1 MASKQQVEQMMTELE
16 TLQLI
21 TQAFGE
27 IASSRMK
34 QTRDFV
40 ITSRDYINGI
50 TDVFDDIR
58 RGYVLE
64 IGKLVKRQ
72 RSGKRKESVTMLSHN
87 GRSVVVLLSANTGL
101 YGEILRK
108 TFNAFLE
115 EVHKGGSEV
124 TIIGKQGLQTFQTLE
139 PNIAYTYFDLPDHAY
154 TSDQIAK
161 IIRHIVR
168 YDEIHLYFGRFQNVL
183 VQNPERAVL
192 NSDVDLEQKPG
203 GEKPKRFLFEPDLV
217 KLLAFFE
224 IEMFGSLF
232 EQVVRES
239 QLAKFASRILAMD
252 KASENIKEERKRLN
266 LERLGSMHREMNKK
280 QLNSLTGVLAVIG

>member
-1 MASKQQVEQMMTELE
+1 MASKQQVDQLISELE

-40 ITSRDYINGI
+40 ISSRDYITGI
-50 TDVFDDIR
+50 NDIFDDIR
-58 RGYVLE
+58 RGYVME
-64 IGKLVKRQ
+64 IDKLV
-72 RSGKRKESVTMLSHN
+72 SGKRGKRKQSVTMLSHN

-115 EVHKGGSEV
+115 EVHTGNSEV

-139 PNIAYTYFDLPDHAY
+139 PNVAYTYFDLPDHNY

-168 YDEIHLYFGRFQNVL
+168 YDEIHLFFGRFQNVL
-183 VQNPERAVL
+183 VQNPERVAL
-192 NSDVDLEQKPG
+192 NSDVDLDQKPG

-252 KASENIKEERKRLN
+252 KASENIKQERKRLN
-266 LERLGSMHREMNKK
+266 MARLASMHREMNKK
-280 QLNSLTGVLAVIG
+280 QLNSLTGILAVTG